1 MSAWP
6 AVSISIFAP
15 LILLG
20 ITAVLCLGIR
30 ETSAMN
36 NLLTLTKILIVL
48 VVIVAGSPHVESS
61 HLTPFAPHG
70 APVVFSTAASVFF
83 AYVGFD
89 AVSNAAE
96 ECANPQ
102 RDLPRS
108 ILLALGICAVLY
120 GAVCLVLCGMVQSD
134 KLDKDAPLTV
144 AFSDVHGLLW
154 VRIVV
159 DIGAV
164 IGLSTCLLVGLC
176 AATEPKA
183 TTITTFNRQG

>member
-1 MSAWP
+1 M
-6 AVSISIFAP
+6 
-15 LILLG
+15 
-20 ITAVLCLGIR
+20 
-30 ETSAMN
+30 
-36 NLLTLTKILIVL
+36 
-48 VVIVAGSPHVESS
+48 AGSPHVDSS
-61 HLTPFAPHG
+61 NLTPFAPHG
-70 APVVFSTAASVFF
+70 VPVVFSTAATVFF

-102 RDLPRS
+102 RDLPRG

-144 AFSDVHGLLW
+144 AFTDVHGLLW

-176 AATEPKA
+176 VATEPPHHHHHHHHHLV
-183 TTITTFNRQG
+183 FGRC